1 MHGRKP
7 PCGQLQCQQI
17 RCLKRSMDNPRPFSP
32 AASGKPSSGPQGTR
46 FFAQEDLRQ
55 LASEAGQAS
64 EARAS
69 VHKPVLE
76 SISPELGG
84 RRFSVHPGRQT
95 IGRLAS
101 NDIVVSG
108 PSVSSAHAWI
118 MNQQGRCVIMNT
130 LSTNG
135 TFVNDKRVH
144 QATLKHGDRIDVEA
158 VATDTRDNG
167 EAIHAVLGFTAVSYP
182 ISRGSAAMYYPEGNR
197 LVGLDHYDLKSG
209 TPAYKSIP
217 VSIRAARGSVARG

>member
-1 MHGRKP
+1 
-7 PCGQLQCQQI
+7 
-17 RCLKRSMDNPRPFSP
+17 MDNPRPISP
-32 AASGKPSSGPQGTR
+32 AASGKRSSGPQGTR

-55 LASEAGQAS
+55 LASEAGEAS

-84 RRFSVHPGRQT
+84 RRFPVLPGRQS

-101 NDIVVSG
+101 NNIVVNG
-108 PSVSSAHAWI
+108 PSVSSSHAWI

-135 TFVNDKRVH
+135 TFVNGKRIH
-144 QATLKHGDRIDVEA
+144 QATLKHGDRIRLGQVEL
-158 VATDTRDNG
+158 VFLTRDRHSPASRHLARL
-167 EAIHAVLGFTAVSYP
+167 AIGLVALIGLGAL
-182 ISRGSAAMYYPEGNR
+182 AWW
-197 LVGLDHYDLKSG
+197 LL
-209 TPAYKSIP
+209 
-217 VSIRAARGSVARG
+217 